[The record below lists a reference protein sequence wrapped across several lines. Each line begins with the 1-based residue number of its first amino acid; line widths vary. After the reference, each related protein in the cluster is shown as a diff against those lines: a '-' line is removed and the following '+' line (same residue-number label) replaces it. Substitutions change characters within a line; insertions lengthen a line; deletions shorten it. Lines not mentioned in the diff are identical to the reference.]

1 MTYPWNSLDVL
12 TAADLNAFGGS
23 VQQLVDSQTVSV
35 ANATSTL
42 ADTGLS
48 ITVTPKST
56 SSLIVMHFSVPCYAP
71 AGNAYNSVAFG
82 ILRDAAIIYGQNG
95 YLYDGDSTTQ
105 HLGQWCMTYFD
116 TPNTTSA
123 VTYKLQFANHP
134 YGSGTVSV
142 VPSTGAG
149 YPYAFMH
156 LFEVAR

>member
-56 SSLIVMHFSVPCYAP
+56 SSLIAMHFSVPCYATS
-71 AGNAYNSVAFG
+71 GSGYNSVAFA
-82 ILRDAAIIYGQNG
+82 ILRGATILYAQNG
-95 YLYDGDSTTQ
+95 YLFDGDSTTQ
-105 HLGQWCMTYFD
+105 HVGQWCMTYFD
-116 TPNTTSA
+116 TPNILSQIGRA
-123 VTYKLQFANHP
+123 HV
-134 YGSGTVSV
+134 
-142 VPSTGAG
+142 
-149 YPYAFMH
+149 
-156 LFEVAR
+156 